1 MTNSGLTI
9 VDPTRP
15 FTAPRLPLI
24 DRPSSPEGLVVGLRE
39 FWFNYER
46 FTTAFE
52 STLESRYR
60 VPAALRVD
68 GTRPRTGRVMQ
79 GWEEFKR
86 SVGWALV
93 GFGGCGGCAPW
104 AVMDAIELESL
115 GVPTVTLVSDDL
127 MGVAHRTAE
136 SSGYPQL
143 RILAL
148 PHYID
153 DMGEDEITALVDER
167 FEDIVKALTVPLDD

>member
-1 MTNSGLTI
+1 MTTTGLTI
-9 VDPTRP
+9 VDPRRA

-24 DRPSSPEGLVVGLRE
+24 ERPQSPDGLVLGLRE

-46 FTTAFE
+46 LTTAFE
-52 STLESRYR
+52 AALKSRYQ
-60 VPAALRVD
+60 VPGVQRID
-68 GTRPRTGRVMQ
+68 GTRPRTGRVSDA
-79 GWEEFKR
+79 WEEFKR

-104 AVMDAIELESL
+104 AVMDAVELEAL
-115 GVPTVTLVSDDL
+115 GVPTVTSISEDL
-127 MGVAHRTAE
+127 MGVARRTAE

-153 DMGEDEITALVDER
+153 DMSDEDISNLVKDR
-167 FEDIVKALTVPLDD
+167 FEDIVGALTLPLDG